1 MSVQS
6 QIERISAAVADS
18 YTAAADIGATI
29 PQTQTVD
36 NLPETIRSIP
46 TGGIKLDSI
55 AVTTPPTKTS
65 YLSGERFDPTGMV
78 VTATYSNGEKLAAT
92 GYAVEP
98 SGPLSDGM
106 TSVTIRYTEGGVS
119 CTDIL
124 PITVIHRLESI
135 AVTTPPDK
143 TVYEYGDAFSKSGM
157 VVKATYSDGAVE
169 IVSSYSYSPVTFTTI
184 GAQDVTVSYTERGVT
199 KTVTLTV
206 TVESLPAVGT
216 ALNDC
221 SWEDIS
227 KIAASGL
234 ASNYF
239 SVGDTKAITLS
250 GTASKLGLN
259 GTYYVYILGFNHN
272 GAANTIDFGTF
283 KTALSGGIDIA
294 LISGSNDYSDFGMNT
309 TPTNSGGWKN
319 SDMRYTILGSSDTK
333 NGNAT
338 ASTATNP
345 VENTLLSTFP
355 SDLRA
360 IMKPM
365 TVYTDNTGGGSNTA
379 SDVTSTVDYLPLLAE
394 FEVFGERRY
403 ANRAEQ
409 NYQKQYDYYA
419 AGNSKIKYQ
428 HSSTGS
434 TVGWW
439 ERSPYYSGGTDFC
452 RVSSSGKRD
461 SGYSTESYGVAPV
474 FRV

>member
-1 MSVQS
+1 M
-6 QIERISAAVADS
+6 IFNTIVAGS
-18 YTAAADIGATI
+18 
-29 PQTQTVD
+29 
-36 NLPETIRSIP
+36 
-46 TGGIKLDSI
+46 GGIKLQSI
-55 AVTTPPTKTS
+55 AVTTPPAKTS
-65 YLSGERFDPTGMV
+65 YLSGERFDPSGMV
-78 VTATYSNGEKLAAT
+78 VTATYSNGAKLAAT

-169 IVSSYSYSPVTFTTI
+169 TVSSYSCSPVTFTTI

-206 TVESLPAVGT
+206 TVESIHVVGT
-216 ALNDC
+216 VLNDI
-221 SWEDIS
+221 SWADIKRIS
-227 KIAASGL
+227 DAGL

-239 SVGDTKAITLS
+239 AVGDTKAVTLS
-250 GTASKLGLN
+250 GTASKLSLH

-294 LISGSNDYSDFGMNT
+294 LISGYSDDTDFRMNT
-309 TPTNSGGWKN
+309 TGTNSGGWKN
-319 SDMRYTILGSSDTK
+319 SDMRYTILGSTDTK

-345 VENTLLSTFP
+345 VANTLLSTFP
-355 SDLRA
+355 ADLRA
-360 IMKPM
+360 VMKPM
-365 TVYTDNTGGGSNTA
+365 TVYTDNTGGGNDTA
-379 SDVTSTVDYLPLLAE
+379 SNVTSTVDYLPLLAE
-394 FEVFGERRY
+394 FEVFGNRNY
-403 ANRAEQ
+403 ANSAEQ

-419 AGNSKIKYQ
+419 AGNSKVKYN
-428 HSSTGS
+428 HSKTGS
-434 TVGWW
+434 KVGWW
-439 ERSPYYSGGTDFC
+439 ERSSSRSGSTDFC
-452 RVSSSGKRD
+452 RVYINGGASRNGAGS
-461 SGYSTESYGVAPV
+461 SYGVAPV